1 MTSSDEFQLY
11 LEELC
16 RHYDQWWAIDWLTET
31 IAARQAT
38 FSFEQMVQ
46 TEEKDLKG
54 RSQKNPPLPIFQAIQ
69 NYIEF
74 EHILLV
80 GSPGIGKST
89 VLLRCLVKLAER
101 ERQKPNPRIPVLIS
115 LKRYNS
121 SRFSSPEDP
130 SGILTLIKDT
140 LEPNLWLEVADIKKL
155 LFKDRRLILL
165 LDGLNEMPVG
175 EKRTELEEFCR
186 KCARSKAPLICSTRE
201 LGSGDLGIK
210 RRLEIQPLRDPEI
223 NRFVQECIPD
233 KKQKIL
239 QLLNR
244 DNRELSRTPFVLWM
258 LYDLFQEQGVEVETL
273 GEAFR
278 RFFQSFKKYK
288 EDASVS
294 EERRRSWNHWLEYL
308 AFKMLSSTD
317 SKNPGLVITKEQA
330 ENLLMERFGEL
341 YGTPSRIEELCKYH
355 LLESVSKREISFH
368 HQLIQEYY
376 AAEYLLTKLPSLLKK
391 QTDQKYTPFQMQY
404 LNYLK
409 WTEAIA
415 LMIGFVEVSDSE
427 ALQII
432 DSALS
437 VNLMLGARLAG
448 DVKIEIQEKALGL
461 VDKAQSAYERTSSDW
476 LKVELLGRTRSRFA
490 LKELQQSL
498 KSSDISVARRA
509 SAWIGFLGYQEAKP
523 YLLQMLSEIER
534 WIPNKDGSKS
544 FSDRTLSLEIEIIE
558 ALGKLSPKDATL
570 KLREIF
576 HDPASFIYSFSQ
588 PKIHKLLIDFD
599 LEAVKEESLEIVKTS
614 KNPNQISQASD
625 LLSGLGC
632 PDAALELI
640 SRLNREQDTDI
651 YLYIIDALSLFDTVE
666 SISALVSLIANQ
678 NSSIREKAA
687 KALIKYERVSAIDEL
702 LSHLKHPDW
711 KIQWC
716 AAVVLGK
723 LSSNAALPVLLNGL
737 TGQHPRSIRRT
748 AAEVLGM
755 IENDEVIDILLS
767 ALKDPDYAVRRSA
780 AISLARFD
788 QKEAIEELLKALR
801 HYYPLDDSYAG
812 VEIEFKLDEHYTHTI
827 CGMTHEMLMQL
838 GDEEAIRAWAF
849 EHSSTDIQERVA
861 EALERFNNEEVI
873 NGLFRA
879 LKKGVKV
886 AALPLG
892 RFGKQEV
899 VPELLELL
907 QNNQVSSSV
916 KVIDTLAHLI
926 SLGNLSVVPELLLIL
941 ENITDYQNT
950 DFYFRNRVAIT
961 LAKVEHSEI
970 PRYLPDLGRLL
981 STEVGEQALL
991 AIAAIQSRCG
1001 FYNYEI
1007 CQKAQAIENVEQGDD
1022 FITTFYQVIDKV
1034 IYQVQENPELR
1045 QNDGEDRLT
1054 IDIRDGLRNLGYN
1067 ADHDLKIGGH
1077 VDLTVRG
1084 NGFTWLGEAKKYSDS
1099 NYLWEGFQQL
1109 TTRYSTGDINQ
1120 NHGGLLIYIFDE
1132 DAKSIMEKWQTYL
1145 SNKGL
1150 PDYVCSSCSIRSLAF
1165 LTSHRHERSGQP
1177 FHVRHMPVILHF
1189 SPKDKSGRRRR

>member
-11 LEELC
+11 LEEVC
-16 RHYDQWWAIDWLTET
+16 HRYDHWWDIDGLTET

-38 FSFEQMVQ
+38 FSFEQMTQ

-54 RSQKNPPLPIFQAIQ
+54 KSQKNPPLPIFQAIQ

-101 ERQKPNPRIPVLIS
+101 ERQKLNPRIPVLIS

-165 LDGLNEMPVG
+165 LDGLNEMSAG

-186 KCARSKAPLICSTRE
+186 KCARSKVPLICSTRE
-201 LGSGDLGIK
+201 LSSGDLGIK

-233 KKQKIL
+233 KKQKVL

-258 LYDLFQEQGVEVETL
+258 LYDLFQEQGIEVETL

-294 EERRRSWNHWLEYL
+294 EERRRNWNYWLEYL
-308 AFKMLSSTD
+308 AFKMLSSPD
-317 SKNPGLVITKEQA
+317 PQNPGLVITKEQA
-330 ENLLMERFGEL
+330 ENLLFERFGEL

-355 LLESVSKREISFH
+355 LLEPISDREISFH

-376 AAEYLLTKLPSLLKK
+376 AAEYLLTKLPTILQK
-391 QTDQKYTPFQMQY
+391 QTDQKYTSFQMQH
-404 LNYLK
+404 LNHLK
-409 WTEAIA
+409 WTEVIA
-415 LMIGFVEVSDSE
+415 LMLGFIEVSDKE

-432 DSALS
+432 HSALS
-437 VNLMLGARLAG
+437 VDLILGSRLAG
-448 DVKIEIQEKALGL
+448 DVRIEIQKKTLEL
-461 VDKAQSAYERTSSDW
+461 VDDAQLAYEPRSSDW
-476 LKVELLGRTRSRFA
+476 LKVELLGQTRSRFV
-490 LKELQQSL
+490 LPELQQFLRSL
-498 KSSDISVARRA
+498 DISVARRA

-523 YLLQMLSEIER
+523 YLLQMLSEMER
-534 WIPNKDGSKS
+534 WIPNNDGSRT

-599 LEAVKEESLEIVKTS
+599 LETVKKESLESVKTS

-625 LLSGLGC
+625 LLSRLGC
-632 PDAALELI
+632 PEAALELI
-640 SRLNREQDTDI
+640 SRLNCEQDADI
-651 YLYIIDALSLFDTVE
+651 YLDLIDALSLFDTAE
-666 SISALVSLIANQ
+666 SISALVSLTASQ
-678 NSSIREKAA
+678 DSSIREKAA
-687 KALIKYERVSAIDEL
+687 KALIKYERVNAIDEL
-702 LSHLKHPDW
+702 LCHLEHSDW
-711 KIQWC
+711 NIQWC

-723 LSSNAALPVLLNGL
+723 LNSDAALPVLLNGL
-737 TGQHPRSIRRT
+737 TSRHPRYIRRT

-780 AISLARFD
+780 AISLAHFD
-788 QKEAIEELLKALR
+788 RKEAIEELLKALR
-801 HYYPLDDSYAG
+801 HYYPLDDSCID
-812 VEIEFKLDEHYTHTI
+812 VEIEFKLDEYYTHI
-827 CGMTHEMLMQL
+827 IRGMTHEMLMQL

-849 EHSSTDIQERVA
+849 EHSSTDIREQVA
-861 EALERFNNEEVI
+861 EALGRFNIEEVI
-873 NGLFRA
+873 NGLLRA
-879 LKKGVKV
+879 LRKGVKV

-907 QNNQVSSSV
+907 QNNQVSSSN
-916 KVIDTLAHLI
+916 KVIGTLAHLI
-926 SLGNLSVVPELLLIL
+926 SVGNLSVVSELISIL
-941 ENITDYQNT
+941 ENIADYRNA

-961 LAKVEHSEI
+961 LAKVEHSEM
-970 PRYLPDLGRLL
+970 PRYLSDLGRLL

-1007 CQKAQAIENVEQGDD
+1007 AQQVEVKGKEPNGFSKQDEYER
-1022 FITTFYQVIDKV
+1022 ILSTLQNMALVM
-1034 IYQVQENPELR
+1034 ERNPETFHSIGEEALR
-1045 QNDGEDRLT
+1045 DHFLVQLNGIYEGQATGETFNRRGKTDIIVRLRGEN
-1054 IDIRDGLRNLGYN
+1054 IFIGECKFWGGEIKLRETLDQLLSYS
-1067 ADHDLKIGGH
+1067 
-1077 VDLTVRG
+1077 TVRDDQLG
-1084 NGFTWLGEAKKYSDS
+1084 MLIFNRNKNISAVLKQIPSIIKGHSSFQQELDHSGTQFRFTLKHPDEPKYSL
-1099 NYLWEGFQQL
+1099 YLAVL
-1109 TTRYSTGDINQ
+1109 V
-1120 NHGGLLIYIFDE
+1120 FDVP
-1132 DAKSIMEKWQTYL
+1132 SI
-1145 SNKGL
+1145 S
-1150 PDYVCSSCSIRSLAF
+1150 
-1165 LTSHRHERSGQP
+1165 
-1177 FHVRHMPVILHF
+1177 
-1189 SPKDKSGRRRR
+1189 